1 MQIVMIVRL
10 VIFLI
15 ITTMAAIK
23 IKATATIITKQVS
36 KAITTAITVAIAM
49 RVEEVVVLTALVAL
63 QAAHVPQEFHKSM
76 LISSI
81 FLVISCRGKL

>member
-1 MQIVMIVRL
+1 
-10 VIFLI
+10 
-15 ITTMAAIK
+15 MAAIK